1 MPFKKCPECQETNY
15 AEELVLCPN
24 IRLRFQRTTR
34 NTSAQV
40 PLIFSPLRGATL
52 CRKRC
57 PAVPSS
63 SKPLS
68 ASLDAVKG

>member
-1 MPFKKCPECQETNY
+1 MPFEKCPECQETNY
-15 AEELVLCPN
+15 AEDCVH
-24 IRLRFQRTTR
+24 RTFDCGTR

-57 PAVPSS
+57 PAVPS
-63 SKPLS
+63 
-68 ASLDAVKG
+68 